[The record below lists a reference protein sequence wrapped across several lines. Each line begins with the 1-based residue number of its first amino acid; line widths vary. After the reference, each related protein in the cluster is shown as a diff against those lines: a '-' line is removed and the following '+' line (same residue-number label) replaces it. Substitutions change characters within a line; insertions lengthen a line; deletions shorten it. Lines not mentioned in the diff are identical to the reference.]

1 VQVRFEPIDGEDGP
15 GDWLDAH
22 LGGVPSN
29 DTWVQWMYE
38 FDGEPGTYIVEA
50 RAIDGDGEPQ
60 PEEPR
65 AVAPDGAQGYHR
77 ITLSVTAS

>member
-1 VQVRFEPIDGEDGP
+1 M
-15 GDWLDAH
+15 DAE

-29 DTWVQWMYE
+29 DTWVQWMYRFE
-38 FDGEPGTYIVEA
+38 GAPGSYRVEA

-77 ITLSVTAS
+77 IAFTVDAS

>member
-1 VQVRFEPIDGEDGP
+1 
-15 GDWLDAH
+15 
-22 LGGVPSN
+22 
-29 DTWVQWMYE
+29 MYE